1 MDCLR
6 TMSVN
11 CNKIEN
17 LSIFINNLCISCP
30 NLRYLSM
37 LNNVAAPSYFNGGSL
52 IEHKDYRFY
61 VVSRLRQ
68 LKMLDDKEISD
79 QERSQAAIIFGKVVT
94 KSSKS
99 NKIKT
104 KSQEKVSKQSV
115 VKPKVET
122 EIDDKILLN
131 SILPNLIENNN
142 IHENDILPNVD
153 LNKNESFSSSE
164 SSNES
169 SKSTKKQENTLDYL
183 NNLPNIENYSTS
195 EGSR

>member
-1 MDCLR
+1 
-6 TMSVN
+6 
-11 CNKIEN
+11 
-17 LSIFINNLCISCP
+17 
-30 NLRYLSM
+30 M

-79 QERSQAAIIFGKVVT
+79 QERSQAAIIFGKIVT

-104 KSQEKVSKQSV
+104 KSQEKVSKESV
-115 VKPKVET
+115 VKPKIET

-131 SILPNLIENNN
+131 NILPNLIENNN
-142 IHENDILPNVD
+142 SHENDILPNVD
-153 LNKNESFSSSE
+153 LNKIESFSSSE

-169 SKSTKKQENTLDYL
+169 SKSTKKQGNTLDYL

-195 EGSR
+195 EDSS